1 MMLSNYQS
9 IRNAMT
15 MGMLTEK
22 QSNNL
27 IYMTTILA
35 DQSTLGGTIINMRKE
50 VTAMVVRYMAEEE
63 TIQVY
68 GLKAL
73 KDYLKA

>member
-1 MMLSNYQS
+1 ML
-9 IRNAMT
+9 I
-15 MGMLTEK
+15 EK

-35 DQSTLGGTIINMRKE
+35 DQYTLGGTIINMRKE
-50 VTAMVVRYMAEEE
+50 VTAMVVRYMDDEE